1 VSAAAEHVQRNQP
14 AGVIPLELTGERTL
28 PDVPAENYWF
38 QRHVV
43 AYEWV
48 AERCRGLEVIDMAC
62 GEGYGLE
69 VLARR
74 AARVTGV
81 EANPAAFEHARAKY
95 TAPGVRVVRDL
106 VERFAEPADAV
117 SFMQTVEHLEHPGS
131 VLDHLRSLLRPGGAA
146 YVSTPN
152 LVTLAPEG
160 ADRSGNPWHVRE
172 YRAEEF
178 RELCRASF
186 DRVELYGVHHA
197 GRLRLHELALRAG
210 WDELHP
216 RLGLTEPFYER
227 FTPALSSRDFAVRP
241 EAEAP
246 LERALD
252 FLAVLR

>member
-1 VSAAAEHVQRNQP
+1 MSTAEHVQRNQP
-14 AGVIPLELTGERTL
+14 AGVAPLELTGERTL
-28 PDVPAENYWF
+28 PDVPMENYWF
-38 QRHVV
+38 QRHLV

-48 AERCRGLEVIDMAC
+48 AERCRGLDAIDMAC
-62 GEGYGLE
+62 GEGYGIE

-74 AARVTGV
+74 AARVVGV

-95 TAPGVRVVRDL
+95 SRPGLRLVRDL
-106 VERFAEPADAV
+106 VETFAEPADAV
-117 SFMQTVEHLEHPGS
+117 AFMQTIEHLENPAR
-131 VLDHLRSLLRPGGAA
+131 VLEHFRSLLRPGGVA

-152 LVTLAPEG
+152 VLTLAPEG
-160 ADRSGNPWHVRE
+160 AERSGNPWHVRE

-178 RELCRASF
+178 RELCLTAF
-186 DRVELYGVHHA
+186 ERVELYGVHHA

-210 WDELHP
+210 WDGVHP
-216 RLGLTEPFYER
+216 RLGLTDPFYER
-227 FTPALSSRDFAVRP
+227 FTPALSSRDFAVRS

>member
-1 VSAAAEHVQRNQP
+1 MSAAAEHVQRNQP
-14 AGVIPLELTGERTL
+14 AGVMPLELTGERTL

-69 VLARR
+69 VLGRR
-74 AARVTGV
+74 AARVVGV

-95 TAPGVRVVRDL
+95 SAPGVRVVRDL

-117 SFMQTVEHLEHPGS
+117 SFMQTVEHLEHPDQ
-131 VLDHLRSLLRPGGAA
+131 VLDHFRSLLRPGGAA

-152 LVTLAPEG
+152 VVTLAPEG
-160 ADRSGNPWHVRE
+160 AERSGNPWHVRE

-178 RELCRASF
+178 RELCLASF
-186 DRVELYGVHHA
+186 DRVELFGVHHS

-216 RLGLTEPFYER
+216 RLGLTGPFYER
-227 FTPALSSRDFAVRP
+227 FTPALSSGDFAVRA